1 MTLPVNFVGIGAAKC
16 GTGSIHRYL
25 GEHPEV
31 FVSPIKETN
40 FFIED
45 GQRSPRKRVRS
56 MRAYERQFAAVEQE
70 TAVGEYSPQY
80 MNHPSAATRI
90 AATLPDANLLVSLR
104 CPADRAFSAWAG
116 RACSG
121 VERRPAEVAL
131 RPGNP
136 YVDDGFYLQ
145 RLAPYLK
152 LFPRE
157 HIKVLVF
164 EEFAADPA
172 ATMAGLYRFLGA
184 EPGFEPNVSVRLG
197 TIRIRVTHVSM
208 RAGRRS
214 GACSRT
220 GSALRSRS
228 CAGTERC
235 FSAAWPSRP
244 RMTPRCARGRS
255 SCTATRSP
263 AWRICSGATLRCGKR

>member
-90 AATLPDANLLVSLR
+90 AATLPDAKLLVSLR

-121 VERRPAEVAL
+121 VERRRAEVAL

-197 TIRIRVTHVSM
+197 TIRYPRHSRVN
-208 RAGRRS
+208 AGWQ
-214 GACSRT
+214 
-220 GSALRSRS
+220 ALRRLQPHWFRAPKPLVRWNRALLQRS
-228 CAGTERC
+228 LAEPPPYDPALRARPIELYRDEVAGMEDLL
-235 FSAAWPSRP
+235 
-244 RMTPRCARGRS
+244 GRDL
-255 SCTATRSP
+255 AM
-263 AWRICSGATLRCGKR
+263 WKR